1 MLTSRS
7 NPLLLQWPW
16 SRRNR
21 PLESILWNHAN
32 DRPYTITTVHIS
44 LMVWTRG
51 CVISQISYVVFTNVF
66 IRHDFTMTSCGSSY
80 VNSKVLKQIS
90 WDSMNSYWISCK
102 VCHNIFACICI
113 FAIIGKNRISQPL
126 CRDYNHDD
134 DACWSSNVL
143 RILTLRSNLAKRPWE
158 NGTTCWII
166 SAVVQVVVSRP
177 SV

>member
-113 FAIIGKNRISQPL
+113 FAIIGKNRISQLL
-126 CRDYNHDD
+126 CRDYNHD

-143 RILTLRSNLAKRPWE
+143 RILTLRSNLAKR
-158 NGTTCWII
+158 TTMRKWHHLLNNI
-166 SAVVQVVVSRP
+166 SCSTVARP

>member
-1 MLTSRS
+1 MPSFLQIETHGNWNTMMLTSRS

-90 WDSMNSYWISCK
+90 WDSMNSYYK
-102 VCHNIFACICI
+102 VCHNIFAFILHFCNNWQKPNISTTLSRLQSWRWCLLI
-113 FAIIGKNRISQPL
+113 F
-126 CRDYNHDD
+126 
-134 DACWSSNVL
+134 
-143 RILTLRSNLAKRPWE
+143 
-158 NGTTCWII
+158 
-166 SAVVQVVVSRP
+166 
-177 SV
+177 